1 MSSDHTHRDSSS
13 SWTREAWLRDFALLL
28 RVRGAD
34 GARIGDVLAEVEAHC
49 ADSGQTPREAFGE
62 PADYAASL
70 HLPTTKPTN
79 WTTTVILPVLGLV
92 IGINLTLGAVLH
104 WSSGVAITV
113 GDVASMVV
121 FIGFLALLIGFFGKV
136 VMSPGALIAWF
147 ASGFVLMVAL
157 PLVLPQTLAT
167 VHPVVALSLGLLFV
181 ALGVLAVRRI
191 PADPIVDPRK
201 A

>member
-1 MSSDHTHRDSSS
+1 MTTEDPRETSVSAAPDRWQRDV
-13 SWTREAWLRDFALLL
+13 ALLL
-28 RVRGAD
+28 RHRGAD

-92 IGINLTLGAVLH
+92 IGISLTLRAVLH
-104 WSSGVAITV
+104 WSSGVAISV

-121 FIGFLALLIGFFGKV
+121 FIGFAALLIGFFGKV
-136 VMSPGALIAWF
+136 VTSPGALIAWF
-147 ASGFVLMVAL
+147 AGGFTLMVAL
-157 PLVLPQTLAT
+157 PLVLPQSLIS
-167 VHPVVALSLGLLFV
+167 VHPLIALALGLLFV
-181 ALGVLAVRRI
+181 ALGVLAVRKI
-191 PADPIVDPRK
+191 PADWIVDPRK
-201 A
+201 P

>member
-1 MSSDHTHRDSSS
+1 MTTEDPRETSVSAAPDRWQRDV
-13 SWTREAWLRDFALLL
+13 ALLL
-28 RVRGAD
+28 RHRGAD

-92 IGINLTLGAVLH
+92 IGINLTLRAVLH
-104 WSSGVAITV
+104 WSSGVAISV

-121 FIGFLALLIGFFGKV
+121 FIGFAALLIGFFGKV
-136 VMSPGALIAWF
+136 VTSPGALIAWF
-147 ASGFVLMVAL
+147 AGGFTLMVAL
-157 PLVLPQTLAT
+157 PLVLPQSLIS
-167 VHPVVALSLGLLFV
+167 VHPLIALALGLLFV
-181 ALGVLAVRRI
+181 ALGVLAVRKI
-191 PADPIVDPRK
+191 PADWIVDPRK
-201 A
+201 P